1 MAKHHHSPAPA
12 VAPAPKLG
20 VSASALALIFSDVP
34 HALNGDDLTVTYPTL
49 AAYEARAQADMT
61 SLSACCEVRES
72 SVTTDPTTGA
82 QVLVALLSH

>member
-12 VAPAPKLG
+12 AAPAPKPTLFDIFEG
-20 VSASALALIFSDVP
+20 VEHSLK
-34 HALNGDDLTVTYPTL
+34 GDELTVTYPTL
-49 AAYEARAQADMT
+49 AAYEARAQVDMT